1 MTRQGSSSAAAAG
14 RAHIGA
20 GRGRYALAMA
30 ACLAL
35 AGCGTTVTKHGH
47 QFQEADL
54 QQVQV
59 GMSQDQV
66 RTALGTPA
74 STSSI
79 GAGSAYYYI
88 SSTVSQTAFM
98 PSKEIDRQVVAVYF
112 TPAGS
117 VERIANYGLKDGKVF
132 DFISRTTAPAN
143 TREESILRQLFRNLG
158 QRQIFGE

>member
-1 MTRQGSSSAAAAG
+1 
-14 RAHIGA
+14 
-20 GRGRYALAMA
+20 MA